1 MPSLHIVSAFVA
13 IGSLCAIL
21 ACRDPS
27 RWILTFDSMRSIL
40 RFAVITPNAPIRI
53 FRNHRS
59 AALRGHL
66 RRTQSMQPHLQHC
79 RDVMAFQPDER
90 S

>member
-1 MPSLHIVSAFVA
+1 MPSLHVVSASVA
-13 IGSLCAIL
+13 VGTFCAVC
-21 ACRDPS
+21 AGRDP
-27 RWILTFDSMRSIL
+27 RCRILTFDCMRPIL

-59 AALRGHL
+59 AALRAHP
-66 RRTQSMQPHLQHC
+66 RRSQSMQPHLQHC
-79 RDVMAFQPDER
+79 RDVMAFQQAER

>member
-13 IGSLCAIL
+13 VGSLCAIL
-21 ACRDPS
+21 ACRDPG

-53 FRNHRS
+53 FRNHRL
-59 AALRGHL
+59 AALREHL
-66 RRTQSMQPHLQHC
+66 RRMPSKRHYLQYC
-79 RDVMAFQPDER
+79 RDVWAFQPNER